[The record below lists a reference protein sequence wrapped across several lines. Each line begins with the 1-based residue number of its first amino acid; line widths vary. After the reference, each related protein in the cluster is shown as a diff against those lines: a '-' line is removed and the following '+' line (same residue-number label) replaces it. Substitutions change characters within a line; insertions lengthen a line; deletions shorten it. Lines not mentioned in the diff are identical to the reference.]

1 MVCVAA
7 WESRALIN
15 ALAKAGT
22 NFAKLTDMNM
32 IRRKTVAA
40 SLALLIQPVIAAD
53 YDTQSHQSIRD
64 AAEQHA
70 LSEAESLD
78 SRPEVTVGGLDSRLK
93 LAACDQP
100 LETYNSPNGLNGGRG
115 VVGVRCTGS
124 KPWKIYVPVKIA
136 LMESVVVNR
145 RPLVRGQALR
155 ADDLV
160 LSEVDVSAVHKAY
173 FTRIEDVVGLRSKR
187 AIASGKT
194 LHAGLLQAAKWVKR
208 GNQVEIVAISDGL
221 QVRMMGKALADGG
234 RGDRVKVKNLNS
246 GRVITGTVAG
256 TGLIHIFN

>member
-7 WESRALIN
+7 PDSRAL
-15 ALAKAGT
+15 ALRHAQVGT
-22 NFAKLTDMNM
+22 NFAAICGVNT
-32 IRRKTVAA
+32 IRQKTVAA
-40 SLALLIQPVIAAD
+40 TLALLIQSVFAAAHE
-53 YDTQSHQSIRD
+53 TQKHQSIRD
-64 AAEQHA
+64 AAERHA
-70 LSEAESLD
+70 LTEAENLPA
-78 SRPEVTVGGLDSRLK
+78 RPVVTVGDLDSRLK

-100 LETYNSPNGLNGGRG
+100 LDTYDSPNGLNGGRG

-136 LMESVVVNR
+136 LMESVVVSR
-145 RPLVRGQALR
+145 RPVVRGQALQ
-155 ADDLV
+155 ADDV
-160 LSEVDVSAVHKAY
+160 MLSEVDVSAVHKAY

-194 LHAGLLQAAKWVKR
+194 LHAGLLQRARWVKR
-208 GNQVEIVAISDGL
+208 GNQVEIVAMTDGL

-234 RGDRVKVKNLNS
+234 RGDRIKVKNLSS

-256 TGLIHIFN
+256 TGVVHVFN